1 MVAFLKHLKAH
12 NMKDINEIPRLLRW
26 KEVSQIIPFSRSYV
40 YDLMN
45 QGKFPKGYKMV
56 KGGQAV
62 GWWASDIYNYMISL
76 QEKTRVVPDLTT
88 LDDQPQP
95 RGSLDEKF

>member
-1 MVAFLKHLKAH
+1 
-12 NMKDINEIPRLLRW
+12 MKNINEIPRLLRW

-45 QGKFPKGYKMV
+45 QGKFPKGYKLV
-56 KGGQAV
+56 HGGQAV

-76 QEKTRVVPDLTT
+76 QEKTQVASNLTA
-88 LDDQPQP
+88 LEDKLQP
-95 RGSLDEKF
+95 RDSQDE

>member
-1 MVAFLKHLKAH
+1 
-12 NMKDINEIPRLLRW
+12 MKNINEIPRLLRW

-45 QGKFPKGYKMV
+45 QGKFPKGYKLV
-56 KGGQAV
+56 HGGQAV

-76 QEKTRVVPDLTT
+76 QEKTQVASNLTA
-88 LDDQPQP
+88 LEDKLQP
-95 RGSLDEKF
+95 RDSLDE

>member
-1 MVAFLKHLKAH
+1 
-12 NMKDINEIPRLLRW
+12 MKDINEIPRLLRW

-45 QGKFPKGYKMV
+45 QGKFPKGYKLV
-56 KGGQAV
+56 HGGQAV

-76 QEKTRVVPDLTT
+76 QEKTQVASNLTA
-88 LDDQPQP
+88 LEDKLQP
-95 RGSLDEKF
+95 RDSLDE